1 MQVCQWLFS
10 NKLTNSFIVGVPKR
24 RGYRYRLP
32 ERDARQNFFSHNFGL
47 LLNPVK
53 KNHPRTDE
61 LETEYALLREIL
73 LARQRSGLT
82 QAEVAEKMGTKPP
95 AVTRL
100 ETALSDCRHSPT
112 IATLKK
118 YAQAVGCKLEV
129 HLVPTKAA

>member
-1 MQVCQWLFS
+1 M
-10 NKLTNSFIVGVPKR
+10 NKITPKKTHR
-24 RGYRYRLP
+24 KMVEEWKQEP
-32 ERDARQNFFSHNFGL
+32 EFKAAY
-47 LLNPVK
+47 
-53 KNHPRTDE
+53 DE
-61 LETEYALLREIL
+61 LETEYTLLRELL

-100 ETALSDCRHSPT
+100 ETALSDNRHSPT

-129 HLVPTKAA
+129 HLVPAKAR